1 MDMEKHPADP
11 AAAAAPA
18 APATVPAAPVAP
30 AAPAVTPPAPAAPV
44 AGGLRASDAD
54 RDRIAQILSDALA
67 EGRLTPDEHSER
79 LDSLYTLKTV
89 AELDVLVRDL
99 PAPGGS
105 PAASAYAPGTAG
117 RAPAGPAGLPGNAET
132 VVAVCSSSA
141 RKGRWRPAAQTRA
154 VSVMGDITIDLTEAV
169 FEQQV
174 TEINVACV
182 LGNVEVLVP
191 ENVTLRGHGSGVL
204 GNFEVHGEGRP
215 GTDPNAPVVI
225 IRGFALLGNIEAR
238 PKFGSRLVDLAHK
251 LHKRLQG

>member
-1 MDMEKHPADP
+1 MEKHPADP
-11 AAAAAPA
+11 AAPAAQAVPAAPA
-18 APATVPAAPVAP
+18 AS
-30 AAPAVTPPAPAAPV
+30 AVTPAPPAA
-44 AGGLRASDAD
+44 ATAAAGLRASDAD

-89 AELDVLVRDL
+89 SELDVLVRDL
-99 PAPGGS
+99 PAPGG
-105 PAASAYAPGTAG
+105 AAATSAYAPDPAG
-117 RAPAGPAGLPGNAET
+117 RAPAGPAGGLPGSAET

-238 PKFGSRLVDLAHK
+238 PKLGSRLVDLAHK
-251 LHKRLQG
+251 LHKRLHG